1 MAQVEKILSI
11 QALRGISATAVVIFH
26 AQGGML
32 DFKEFGA
39 QNALLNSH
47 PALILFGTVGVDIFF
62 VISGVVIT
70 LVTWDYFETLRD
82 IPVFLKKRVI
92 RIFPIYWLNLLPWIV
107 WYYLQA
113 WLFHGTNGDPEQA
126 ALFLSSFFLFPY
138 PTPLK
143 STGGYALFVAWTLT
157 FELYFYCIVAFCLC
171 FARKYFLPLVC
182 GIFIASHYALA
193 AYAGLHPFLT
203 IISDSLLMEFAYG
216 ILIGM
221 ALRKKR
227 RIPSALCLFALC
239 AACIVLWLEL
249 SGTWGLPGGRGY
261 SQGIPAALIVFGV
274 IFIEQNAKLTIP
286 GWLVTLGN
294 CSYSLY
300 LIHPL
305 IRLGMGKIWKVS
317 GALPVVPADI
327 LILITCLVSVM
338 AGYLCWRF
346 VEQPLL
352 ARLSRRFIMR
362 ASFSVRERKTLLIP
376 RQSRGIA
383 DNILVGNRLP
393 GIKT

>member
-32 DFKEFGA
+32 DFKELGA
-39 QNALLNSH
+39 QNALLNSY
-47 PALILFGTVGVDIFF
+47 PVMRWIGMVGVDIFF

-70 LVTWDYFETLRD
+70 LVTWEHFDKLRE

-113 WLFHGTNGDPEQA
+113 WLFHGNNGDPEQA

-157 FELYFYCIVAFCLC
+157 FEIYFYCIVAFCLC

-182 GIFIASHYALA
+182 GIFLASSSVLA
-193 AYAGLHPFLT
+193 PHAGLHPFLT

-221 ALRKKR
+221 ALCKKW
-227 RIPSALCLFALC
+227 RIPSAFCLFAIC
-239 AACIVLWLEL
+239 AACALLWLAF
-249 SGTWGLPGGRGY
+249 SGIWGLPGGRGY
-261 SQGIPAALIVFGV
+261 SLGIPAALIVFGL
-274 IFIEQNAKLTIP
+274 IFIEQNVKLAIP

-305 IRLGMGKIWKVS
+305 IRLCMGKVWKVT
-317 GALPVVPADI
+317 GALPVVQADV

-346 VEQPLL
+346 VEQPLM
-352 ARLSRRFIMR
+352 ARLSWRFIMQ
-362 ASFSVRERKTLLIP
+362 ASFSVWERHASAIP
-376 RQSRGIA
+376 RQSREIA
-383 DNILVGNRLP
+383 DNIVVGNRLP